1 MMRSGVVGVVLLSIA
16 CALVAPAR
24 AEYPDRPTNAIVGF
38 PAGGLADVVLRAV
51 VEGMKKK
58 FPKGLAVVN
67 RSGAGGTI
75 GATEII
81 SARPD
86 GYTFGLVAAANLII
100 QPQLTDLPY
109 RTPDDYVP
117 FINLVSWSPLLAV
130 RQDAPWKTVQEFVNA
145 ARATPG
151 KFRVGSPVRGQ
162 EAISRSKS

>member
-16 CALVAPAR
+16 CALAAPAR

-81 SARPD
+81 S
-86 GYTFGLVAAANLII
+86 ANLII